1 MIVYTSILFKGRHTM
16 DNKATLCSTHN
27 TARDNIAILC
37 SGGDVS
43 GMNPALKHF
52 VEYSLQKNLKPY
64 FIYDGFEGLIDNN
77 IKEAGYCDVAG
88 IITRGG
94 TKIGSARSTRFMKK
108 EFREIAKQNLDSH
121 NINMLIVLGGDGSF
135 RGMDI
140 FYKEHGVKFCG
151 IPSTIDNDI
160 HGTDYSLG
168 VDTAL
173 NIIKTSIDAIRDT
186 ASSFKRAFVIET
198 MGRDC
203 GYLALVSHLTS
214 GSELCLIPEVDYD
227 LKLYED
233 NFKTQIENGRRYFI
247 AIVSEGIKQDS
258 QEIAE
263 WFEDKIGIEARV
275 SVLGHIQR
283 GGNPS
288 IYDRLMAYKFV
299 NFAIDG
305 LLDNKNESVICYAT
319 SGFEF
324 KSIEEVTSQVKELDS
339 ELLSCLSDK

>member
-1 MIVYTSILFKGRHTM
+1 MS
-16 DNKATLCSTHN
+16 
-27 TARDNIAILC
+27 NIAILC

-52 VEYSLQKNLKPY
+52 VEYSLKKALKP
-64 FIYDGFEGLIDNN
+64 FFVYDGLEGLIDNN
-77 IKEAGYCDVAG
+77 IKEVSYSDVSG

-94 TKIGSARSTRFMKK
+94 TTIGSSRSKRFMLQEYRKV
-108 EFREIAKQNLDSH
+108 AKQNLDALS
-121 NINMLIVLGGDGSF
+121 IEMLVVMGGDGSF
-135 RGMDI
+135 RGMEI

-160 HGTDYSLG
+160 NGTDYCLG

-203 GYLALVSHLTS
+203 GYLALISHLTS
-214 GSELCLIPEVDYD
+214 GSELCLIPEVPYD
-227 LKLYED
+227 LKEYEED
-233 NFKTQIENGRRYFI
+233 FKKQIKNGRRYFI
-247 AIVSEGIKQDS
+247 AIVSEGIQEDS
-258 QEIAE
+258 QEIAT
-263 WFEDKIGIEARV
+263 WFEEKIGMESRV

-288 IYDRLMAYKFV
+288 IYDRLMAYKFI
-299 NFAIDG
+299 NYAIDG
-305 LLDNKNESVICYAT
+305 LLQQKNESVICYT
-319 SGFEF
+319 KNGFEF
-324 KSIEEVTSQVKELDS
+324 KSIKEVTSKTKELDTQ
-339 ELLSCLSDK
+339 LLTCLECS

>member
-1 MIVYTSILFKGRHTM
+1 MK
-16 DNKATLCSTHN
+16 
-27 TARDNIAILC
+27 NIAILC

-52 VEYSLQKNLKPY
+52 VEYSLQKNLTPY
-64 FIYDGFEGLIDNN
+64 FIFDGFEGLIDNT
-77 IKEAGYCDVAG
+77 IKEASYSDVAG
-88 IITRGG
+88 IIIRGG
-94 TKIGSARSTRFMKK
+94 SKIGSARSQRFMQK
-108 EFREIAKQNLDSH
+108 EYREIAKKNLDAL
-121 NINMLIVLGGDGSF
+121 NIKMLVVMGGDGSF

-140 FYKEHGVKFCG
+140 FYKETGIKFCG

-160 HGTDYSLG
+160 HGTDYCLG

-186 ASSFKRAFVIET
+186 ASSFRRAFVIET

-214 GSELCLIPEVDYD
+214 GSELCLIPEVTYNLKDY
-227 LKLYED
+227 EE
-233 NFKTQIENGRRYFI
+233 NFKEQIKNGRRYFI

-258 QEIAE
+258 TEIAE
-263 WFEDKIGIEARV
+263 WFEEKIGMESRV

-288 IYDRLMAYKFV
+288 IYDRLMAYKFI
-299 NFAIDG
+299 NFALNG
-305 LLDNKNESVICYAT
+305 LLSGKDESVICYT
-319 SGFEF
+319 KSGFEY
-324 KSIEEVTSQVKELDS
+324 KSIDEVTSQTKELDS
-339 ELLSCLSDK
+339 ELLSCIMK

>member
-1 MIVYTSILFKGRHTM
+1 MS
-16 DNKATLCSTHN
+16 
-27 TARDNIAILC
+27 NIAILC

-52 VEYSLQKNLKPY
+52 VEYSLKKALKP
-64 FIYDGFEGLIDNN
+64 FFVYDGLEGLIDNN
-77 IKEAGYCDVAG
+77 IKEVSYSDVSG

-94 TKIGSARSTRFMKK
+94 TTIGSSRSKRFMLQEYRKV
-108 EFREIAKQNLDSH
+108 AKQNLDAL
-121 NINMLIVLGGDGSF
+121 NIEMLVVMGGDGSF
-135 RGMDI
+135 RGMEI

-160 HGTDYSLG
+160 NGTDYCLG

-203 GYLALVSHLTS
+203 GYLALISHLTS
-214 GSELCLIPEVDYD
+214 GSELCLIPEVPYD
-227 LKLYED
+227 LKEYEED
-233 NFKTQIENGRRYFI
+233 FKKQIKNGRRYFI
-247 AIVSEGIKQDS
+247 AIVSEGIQEDS
-258 QEIAE
+258 QEIAT
-263 WFEDKIGIEARV
+263 WFEEKIGIESRV

-299 NFAIDG
+299 NYAIDG
-305 LLDNKNESVICYAT
+305 LLQQKNESVICYT
-319 SGFEF
+319 KNGFEF
-324 KSIEEVTSQVKELDS
+324 KSIKEVTSKTKELDTQ
-339 ELLSCLSDK
+339 LLTCLECS